1 MPLNRRHF
9 LLGSF
14 LLGSGGGLAVF
25 AHQAVSRN
33 SLTSVPLTS
42 STPLPPPPAVNTSA
56 KVSTMVSTISPELK
70 VNNPAPQGLFAPVK
84 KDVRIVVISD
94 LNSSYGSTTY
104 EAEVTKGIELIPGW
118 QPDLVLCGGDMVAG
132 QSPSLTPGE
141 VRAMWQA
148 FDENVAAPLRRD
160 NIPFGF
166 TIGNHDAS
174 AALGVRG
181 QFLFQGERDLATA
194 YWNDPQHNPGLNF
207 VDKTQFPFAYTFEQ
221 NNIFYLVWD
230 ASTARITPEQ
240 KAWTEKSLASP
251 AAQNAKLRIAIGHL
265 PLYAVAVGRAELGEI
280 LSDAEEL
287 RSLLERYK
295 VHTYISGHHHAY
307 YPAHKGQLQLLHSG
321 ILGSGPRPLLNSNLP
336 TFKTLTVI
344 DIDLEAGDTTYTT
357 YDMKT
362 MGLVDIKTL
371 PRLIPG
377 PNGTILRRDLE
388 ESDLTPEEKSLTFV
402 PNN

>member
-9 LLGSF
+9 LLGSL
-14 LLGSGGGLAVF
+14 LLGTGGGLAVV
-25 AHQAVSRN
+25 AHQAFPRN
-33 SLTSVPLTS
+33 SLTSSPLTS
-42 STPLPPPPAVNTSA
+42 ATPLPPPPVVNTSVN
-56 KVSTMVSTISPELK
+56 VSASPLK
-70 VNNPAPQGLFAPVK
+70 VNNPAPQDLFAPVK

-194 YWNDPQHNPGLNF
+194 YWNDPQHNPGLKF
-207 VDKTQFPFAYTFEQ
+207 IDKHQFPFAYTFEQ

-230 ASTARITPEQ
+230 ASTTRITPEQ

-344 DIDLEAGDTTYTT
+344 DIDLQAGDTTYTT

-377 PNGTILRRDLE
+377 PNGTILRRDIE

>member
-14 LLGSGGGLAVF
+14 LLGAGGGLAVV
-25 AHQAVSRN
+25 AHQAFPRTN
-33 SLTSVPLTS
+33 SLTSSPLTS
-42 STPLPPPPAVNTSA
+42 ATPLPPPPVVNTSA
-56 KVSTMVSTISPELK
+56 VSPEPQLSPRI
-70 VNNPAPQGLFAPVK
+70 NNPAPQGLFAPVK

-132 QSPSLTPGE
+132 QSPALTPEE

-148 FDENVAAPLRRD
+148 FDENVAAPLRRG

-174 AALGVRG
+174 AALGARG
-181 QFLFQGERDLATA
+181 QFLFQGERDLASA
-194 YWNDPQHNPGLNF
+194 YWNNPQHNPGLNF

-240 KAWTEKSLASP
+240 RAWVEKSLGSP

-307 YPAHKGQLQLLHSG
+307 YPAHKGQLQLLHTG
-321 ILGSGPRPLLNSNLP
+321 ILGAGPRPLLNSNLP

-344 DIDLEAGDTTYTT
+344 DIDLEAGETTYTT
-357 YDMKT
+357 YNMKT

-371 PRLIPG
+371 PRLIAG

-388 ESDLTPEEKSLTFV
+388 ESDLTPEEKSLIFV

>member
-14 LLGSGGGLAVF
+14 LLGGGGLAIV
-25 AHQAVSRN
+25 AHQAVSRTN
-33 SLTSVPLTS
+33 SLTQPLTS
-42 STPLPPPPAVNTSA
+42 ATPLPLPPVVNTSA
-56 KVSTMVSTISPELK
+56 NVGGSSGAASPEPK

-104 EAEVTKGIELIPGW
+104 DPEVIKGVELIPGW
-118 QPDLVLCGGDMVAG
+118 QPDLILCGGDMVAG
-132 QSPSLTPGE
+132 QSPSLTPEE

-148 FDENVAAPLRRD
+148 FDANVAAPLRRA

-181 QFLFQGERDLATA
+181 QFLFQGERDLASA

-207 VDKTQFPFAYTFEQ
+207 VDRYQFPFAYTFEQ

-240 KAWTEKSLASP
+240 KAWVEKSLASP
-251 AAQNAKLRIAIGHL
+251 AAQKAKLRMAIGHL

-280 LSDAEEL
+280 LSDGEEL
-287 RSLLERYK
+287 RALLERYK

-377 PNGTILRRDLE
+377 PNGTILRRDVA